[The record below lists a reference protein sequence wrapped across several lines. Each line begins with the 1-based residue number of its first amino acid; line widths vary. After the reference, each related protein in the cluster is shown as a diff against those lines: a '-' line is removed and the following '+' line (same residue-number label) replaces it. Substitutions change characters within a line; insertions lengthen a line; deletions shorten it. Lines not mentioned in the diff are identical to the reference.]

1 MYIIS
6 WTMNVKIKNKD
17 IKKDYEIIIAFFYE
31 KKLNSKE
38 KKQIETICQNI
49 YLVYSIIFIFT
60 SKYK

>member
-38 KKQIETICQNI
+38 KNKLREFVKTYI
-49 YLVYSIIFIFT
+49 
-60 SKYK
+60 

>member
-17 IKKDYEIIIAFFYE
+17 IKKDYEIIIVFFYE

-38 KKQIETICQNI
+38 KN
-49 YLVYSIIFIFT
+49 
-60 SKYK
+60 